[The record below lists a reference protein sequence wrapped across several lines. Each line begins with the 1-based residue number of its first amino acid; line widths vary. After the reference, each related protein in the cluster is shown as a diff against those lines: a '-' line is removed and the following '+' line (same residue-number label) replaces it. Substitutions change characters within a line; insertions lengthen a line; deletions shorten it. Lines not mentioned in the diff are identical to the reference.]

1 MRVWQSLLSGLT
13 SILLALFLAVS
24 VWVVAVYEKAPP
36 RTDTLPSSI
45 PVRVLDLGTNLVL
58 AEPIPKEA
66 RIRVRALTDDWNQLR
81 AQDFEATVDLLG
93 LTSGQ
98 HVVPIVVTTLQP
110 NISVVGVE
118 PERIT
123 VKLEELAQRKLQVRV
138 KTLDEQSIP
147 LGYMS
152 RLPVVVPEQITIS
165 GPKTQVE
172 QILEAVIE
180 VSLKDA
186 RDTVT
191 KQDAPIL
198 LDNSANRILGLT
210 LSPATV
216 KVTIAVE
223 RQGGYRDVAVRAT
236 SVGSPASG
244 YWISSINVTP
254 VLVTVWGEQS
264 LIQDLPGYLDT
275 QPIDIEGATGDVVR
289 RVALDLPEGVVVLG
303 EGSGPEGILV
313 QISVQPQLGGK
324 TVYCAVELVGV
335 PLGLTARPSLTS
347 VDVILSGPLPALQ
360 ALQPDDVRVI
370 LNLVGLGKGTHK
382 VTPTVE
388 LPDGLGLQVKSIV
401 PDIVEVAIQ

>member
-1 MRVWQSLLSGLT
+1 MKAWQSLISNLT
-13 SILLALFLAVS
+13 SAVLALFLALS

-36 RTDTLPSSI
+36 RTDTLLGTVPI
-45 PVRVLDLGTNLVL
+45 RVLDLGANLIL
-58 AEPIPKEA
+58 AEAIPTQA
-66 RIRVRALTDDWNQLR
+66 QVRVRALTDVWGQLK
-81 AQDFEATVDLLG
+81 AEDFEATVDLLG

-98 HVVPIVVTTLQP
+98 HVVPVVVTTLQP
-110 NISVVGVE
+110 NVAVVSVEPDRISVD
-118 PERIT
+118 
-123 VKLEELAQRKLQVRV
+123 LEELSQRKLQVRV

-152 RLPVVVPEQITIS
+152 RLPVLSPEQITIS

-172 QILEAVIE
+172 QVLEAVIE

-186 RDTVT
+186 RDTVI
-191 KQDAPIL
+191 KQDAPQL
-198 LDNSANRILGLT
+198 LDSNGRRIQGLSLT
-210 LSPATV
+210 PSMV
-216 KVTIAVE
+216 KVSIAVE

-236 SVGSPASG
+236 SAGSPASG

-264 LIQDLPGYLDT
+264 LIQALPGYLDS
-275 QPIDIEGATGDVVR
+275 QPIDVEGATGDVVK

-303 EGSGPEGILV
+303 DGSGPEGILV

-324 TVYCAVELVGV
+324 TTYSPVIIMGL
-335 PLGLTARPSLTS
+335 PQGLTAKPSPAS

-360 ALQPDDVRVI
+360 TLQPEDVKVI
-370 LNLVGLGKGTHK
+370 LNLAGLGKGTHK

-388 LPDGLGLQVKSIV
+388 LPEGLGLQVKSMV
-401 PDIVEVAIQ
+401 PDIVEVTIQ